1 MNRSDPLERTNL
13 STKALEF
20 LLDLHDASQDESIG
34 TQDESIQTL
43 CVVAE
48 QLRPGATVG
57 GSIIDGCSATF
68 DRVVFPSLPASHF
81 STLRHI
87 AHRRCVRKDSSS
99 AQTLRPTPVLTTA
112 GVVYTSALA
121 STRCNPLP
129 YSATKGRR
137 LARSLWRSGSHGLPS
152 TWRSRLS
159 ACMPCG
165 PFFKNRH
172 AISPGPARFN
182 PAWHETSALLSRTAH
197 MSKSSGEASR

>member
-1 MNRSDPLERTNL
+1 MSRSDHLERTNL
-13 STKALEF
+13 STRALEF

-87 AHRRCVRKDSSS
+87 PIGPPYIGTC
-99 AQTLRPTPVLTTA
+99 AQAVCEERL
-112 GVVYTSALA
+112 VVCPDLA
-121 STRCNPLP
+121 TDTRFDD
-129 YSATKGRR
+129 GWRR
-137 LARSLWRSGSHGLPS
+137 LYLGLGIHS
-152 TWRSRLS
+152 VQS
-159 ACMPCG
+159 APVFSFNGRPLGTFVVALRQPHASFDMEMTGFGVYGMRTILQNRPCY
-165 PFFKNRH
+165 
-172 AISPGPARFN
+172 SGPAVS
-182 PAWHETSALLSRTAH
+182 PPPKDVA
-197 MSKSSGEASR
+197 

>member
-87 AHRRCVRKDSSS
+87 PIGPPYIGTCAQAVCEERLVVCPDLATDTRFDDGWRCLYLGLGIHSVQSAPVFSYEGKALGTFIVAFRKSRASFDLEITSF
-99 AQTLRPTPVLTTA
+99 
-112 GVVYTSALA
+112 GVYAMRTILQ
-121 STRCNPLP
+121 
-129 YSATKGRR
+129 K
-137 LARSLWRSGSHGLPS
+137 PS
-152 TWRSRLS
+152 CYKSRLR
-159 ACMPCG
+159 AV
-165 PFFKNRH
+165 
-172 AISPGPARFN
+172 
-182 PAWHETSALLSRTAH
+182 
-197 MSKSSGEASR
+197 